1 MMQVAQ
7 AYFLSLMRTIVGCRR
22 RADGRVARK
31 NTRGGLYEWHPCVW
45 RGRVNGEEDEGIK
58 EVLIKGD
65 EG

>member
-1 MMQVAQ
+1 
-7 AYFLSLMRTIVGCRR
+7 MRTIVGCRR